1 MPRPLCID
9 ELCAAGSAA
18 VVAVRGELDALTA
31 PRLAEVLAG
40 SLAAGSLDIVVD
52 LSQTTFVD
60 SSGLNLLVALDR
72 ALRPRDGTLVVV
84 VDPDGAVARAL
95 DVSGVDRVV
104 LCQRRRRGPNAPAR
118 SGAANPA

>member
-1 MPRPLCID
+1 MAAAFGID
-9 ELCAAGSAA
+9 ELHTAGAAP

-40 SLAAGSLDIVVD
+40 SLAAGVLDIVVD
-52 LSQTTFVD
+52 LSRATFVD

-72 ALRPRDGTLVVV
+72 AVRPRDGSLVVV
-84 VDPDGAVARAL
+84 AEPDGVVARAL

-104 LCQRRRRGPNAPAR
+104 ACQRARRGPNAAAR